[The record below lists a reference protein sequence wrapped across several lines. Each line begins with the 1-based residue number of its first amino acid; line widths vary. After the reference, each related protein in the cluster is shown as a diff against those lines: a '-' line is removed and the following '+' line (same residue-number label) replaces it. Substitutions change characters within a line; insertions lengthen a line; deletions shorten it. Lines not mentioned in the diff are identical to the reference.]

1 MEGKA
6 DVQFC
11 SYTNAYTRY
20 TRATEDTNK
29 ETTRQETA
37 RDSHNTIY
45 NV

>member
-20 TRATEDTNK
+20 TRATDDTNK
-29 ETTRQETA
+29 EITGQETA